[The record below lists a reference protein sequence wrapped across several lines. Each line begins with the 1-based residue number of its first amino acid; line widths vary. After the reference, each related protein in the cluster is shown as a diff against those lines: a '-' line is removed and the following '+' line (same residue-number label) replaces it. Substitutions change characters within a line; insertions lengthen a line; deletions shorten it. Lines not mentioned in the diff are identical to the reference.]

1 MLVEN
6 ALCAFYASQDIVDQ
20 AVLEDFTR
28 KHLPYYSVPEKW
40 FQVDSIPLTN
50 NGKVD
55 RKALRAMI
63 SDQSKDDSGIDVSL
77 EKSKQTSVG
86 VTVETSSSLGS
97 STVSLKDPEKTAV
110 TITSSASHHS
120 SISTNDILEKL
131 PEALPP
137 KHSYHGLRWLR
148 HRAFILYRRFLS
160 VVILTNIAVAV
171 FLLHRR
177 IGEKRDI
184 LSDLALATASNL
196 VVAVL
201 MRSEPVI
208 NLLFTVFCSVP
219 VSQNVS
225 DFADGLVTD
234 CAPLT
239 LRHPFL

>member
-6 ALCAFYASQDIVDQ
+6 ALCAFYAAQGPVDQ
-20 AVLEDFTR
+20 ADLEAFTR

-55 RKALRAMI
+55 RKALRAMTTE
-63 SDQSKDDSGIDVSL
+63 QSKDDSSIGAPPATP
-77 EKSKQTSVG
+77 KQTSVA
-86 VTVETSSSLGS
+86 VTVETASLGS
-97 STVSLKDPEKTAV
+97 STDSFKDPEKMAAV
-110 TITSSASHHS
+110 TITSGASQHS
-120 SISTNDILEKL
+120 DSTTEIMEKV

-137 KHSYHGLRWLR
+137 KHSHHGLRWLR

-160 VVILTNIAVAV
+160 VVIIANIAVAV

-177 IGEKRDI
+177 IGQNRDV
-184 LSDLALATASNL
+184 LSDLALATAANL

-208 NLLFTVFCSVP
+208 NLLFTIFCSVP
-219 VSQNVS
+219 VS
-225 DFADGLVTD
+225 
-234 CAPLT
+234 
-239 LRHPFL
+239 

>member
-6 ALCAFYASQDIVDQ
+6 ALCAFYAAQGPVDQ
-20 AVLEDFTR
+20 ADLEAFTR

-55 RKALRAMI
+55 RKALRVMTT
-63 SDQSKDDSGIDVSL
+63 DQSKDDS
-77 EKSKQTSVG
+77 SVG
-86 VTVETSSSLGS
+86 EPPATPKQNSIAVTVDSSSSLAS
-97 STVSLKDPEKTAV
+97 STDSLKDPEKMAAI
-110 TITSSASHHS
+110 TITSSASQHS
-120 SISTNDILEKL
+120 DSTNEILEKV

-137 KHSYHGLRWLR
+137 KHSHHGLRWLR

-160 VVILTNIAVAV
+160 VVIITNVAVAV

-177 IGEKRDI
+177 IGQNRDI

-208 NLLFTVFCSVP
+208 NLLFTIFCSVP
-219 VSQNVS
+219 VS
-225 DFADGLVTD
+225 
-234 CAPLT
+234 
-239 LRHPFL
+239 

>member
-6 ALCAFYASQDIVDQ
+6 VLCAFYAAQGPVDQ
-20 AVLEDFTR
+20 ADLEAFTR

-40 FQVDSIPLTN
+40 LQVDAIPLTN

-55 RKALRAMI
+55 RKALRAMTTE
-63 SDQSKDDSGIDVSL
+63 QSKDDSTIAESPTTPKQSSIGFTV
-77 EKSKQTSVG
+77 KSC
-86 VTVETSSSLGS
+86 SSMAFSTDS
-97 STVSLKDPEKTAV
+97 SKDPEKMAI
-110 TITSSASHHS
+110 TITSSASQHS
-120 SISTNDILEKL
+120 GSVEEFLEKV

-137 KHSYHGLRWLR
+137 KHSHHGLRWLR

-160 VVILTNIAVAV
+160 VVIIANIAIAA

-177 IGEKRDI
+177 IGQNRDI

-219 VSQNVS
+219 VS
-225 DFADGLVTD
+225 
-234 CAPLT
+234 
-239 LRHPFL
+239 